1 LVIDSSH
8 EFAREAPPSGGGRG
22 AAAAM
27 AASSDLVA
35 FGDSEQEFKTICAQL
50 PTRINTLVQYES
62 NADKAQG
69 EIRRIMSELA
79 TAKQRVSDM
88 EMANRSIPEPTRKE
102 LGNKIRGYKDSLATL
117 QKDLKQA
124 EDKFSRS
131 ALMAGRDGDRPLDYD
146 KSKSQRDRMQ
156 ETTDKLRGSS
166 TVLDDANR
174 RIEETLEVGVGVVSE
189 LDRNRE
195 TLNRVRGNAGEVG
208 GQLDVARRILRGM
221 NKRELQNKI
230 AVVIFAIVMIGIIG
244 VVIYYMT
251 KPKDAPK

>member
-1 LVIDSSH
+1 MS
-8 EFAREAPPSGGGRG
+8 
-22 AAAAM
+22 
-27 AASSDLVA
+27 SSDLVA
-35 FGDSEQEFKTICAQL
+35 FGDSEAEFKALCAQL

-62 NADKAQG
+62 NADKAQS
-69 EIRRIMSELA
+69 EIRRIMSDLA

-131 ALMAGRDGDRPLDYD
+131 ALMAGREGDRPLDYD

-208 GQLDVARRILRGM
+208 GQLDVARRILRGEALE
-221 NKRELQNKI
+221 RGARSPPSLCI
-230 AVVIFAIVMIGIIG
+230 ALFPFLTPPSLSPRSDICVFGGAFCVRRHEQEG
-244 VVIYYMT
+244 T
-251 KPKDAPK
+251 P